1 MALIYRATVS
11 PTKLEL
17 LAAWLP
23 GRPWHTGP
31 AGDLEQ
37 VAAYRFD
44 DPAGEVGVETL
55 LVRSG
60 NGPVH
65 HVPLTYRAEPLAGA
79 EAWLVGTTEHSVLG
93 ERWVYDAT
101 GDPVYAAALAGA
113 IIADAGQAEQ
123 LVLVEDDRLEPRELH
138 MGIASTTLTP
148 DATAPEVRH
157 IERVEDGDPTRIV
170 TDTVTLSVV
179 RNLEAGDDF
188 TGPALTGTWPGQP
201 KPIHLAA
208 AAPRG

>member
-23 GRPWHTGP
+23 GRPWHAGP

-60 NGPVH
+60 GGPVYQ
-65 HVPLTYRAEPLAGA
+65 VPLTYRAAPLAGA
-79 EAWLVGTTEHSVLG
+79 DAWLVGTTQHSVLG
-93 ERWVYDAT
+93 ERWVYDAA
-101 GDPVYAAALAGA
+101 GDPVYAATLAGA
-113 IIADAGQAEQ
+113 IIANTGQAEQ
-123 LVLVEDDRLEPRELH
+123 LVLVDGDRLEPRELP
-138 MGIASTTLTP
+138 MGIGSTASP
-148 DATAPEVRH
+148 NGSAPEVHR
-157 IERVEDGDPTRIV
+157 IERVEDGDPAEIV
-170 TDTVTLSVV
+170 TDAVTLSVV
-179 RNLEAGDDF
+179 RNLDKGPEL
-188 TGPALTGTWPGQP
+188 TGPALTGTWPGRP
-201 KPIHLAA
+201 EPVRLAA
-208 AAPRG
+208 ASLRD